1 MLGGGGLN
9 STTEDYVRFAE
20 MLLNEGEYRGNRI
33 INKATLDLMR
43 EKKIKDIVSREY
55 FFYGN
60 RGDWG
65 LWISLYSQL
74 LKTRMGLI
82 TLDGEELPGPIL
94 LLIEN
99 DFYMIY
105 MEQKRGGPRAPFN
118 ANVATQMV
126 YEAMAN

>member
-1 MLGGGGLN
+1 
-9 STTEDYVRFAE
+9 
-20 MLLNEGEYRGNRI
+20 
-33 INKATLDLMR
+33 MR

-65 LWISLYSQL
+65 LGFHLQP
-74 LKTRMGLI
+74 T
-82 TLDGEELPGPIL
+82 TENENGPHSFGWRGIAGTYFAVD
-94 LLIEN
+94 IEN

-126 YEAMAN
+126 YEAMAD